1 MPWQTACSP
10 CGRQTRQRSCW
21 TALALN
27 PKSRTG
33 GGQSKTDAVGD
44 EAAAGET
51 EESGASAQ
59 SGSSESEGTGTTETP
74 STNTDQEQGTSQTD
88 ETNNSAGEAAGSG
101 EAVDSDNGANT
112 DGQPTN
118 DAEQTSQQEE
128 RTDPRSW
135 EGDFDAL
142 VLSSTGLV
150 FTDPEDGY
158 PAEDIEKGTLPDEL
172 RAQLNL
178 EFELDPAQWAENP
191 ENTRAAVIAGDT
203 VTVPLPENFAP
214 IDPDAKL
221 DVFQLDENDEPT
233 TIRIATAEVVD
244 GALKI
249 TFIAPED
256 TETGETY
263 LVGAAPEATDGSEQ
277 TPVLATLH
285 ARIDLD
291 VLVPAS
297 LVGDEASELTWTLQE
312 DTKGEKDPQTA
323 TLEVPARAELLEQLG
338 LAEDEAA
345 GDEADGEGQAPANEE
360 DVDAVIDLAGQ
371 ALNDILTRDGT
382 QTISYSYD
390 KLSGSASMRI
400 TWCDNNSS
408 GRPDMGAYAAGVIP
422 QFQLGNKGEWIDLVD
437 ADGNLTQAARDAL
450 HIADDSTPAWVQQ
463 AVASVVS
470 VGTWNLS
477 VSGLPTQLVTTTT
490 APDLDENG
498 NPQYDEH
505 GNLIPQRTEVRQDI
519 TWRLNDTNTRPGGYT
534 YGENDDGATG
544 GQRYLMLTQT
554 YEFTIEGKLGEDTLK
569 EIFGGTFNN
578 KDCADHFR
586 FSALIDN
593 QQVTD
598 EDGNARYGTIA
609 SRASATYPDGQ
620 SFSVSFNDDGTATI
634 TATLPRYT
642 EDGAPIVYYA
652 YFEDSD
658 AGTGADYFQ
667 PAYDNSASPSHG
679 SSVDAL
685 YDGGTM
691 TLRPMGTTSYDAEK
705 VWLDGDKT
713 DRPGAT
719 FTLWRYSTHGSAA
732 TAAQVQLNEVGSA
745 DAGETEPGASVS
757 AVGYVQI
764 TIPEGSGNSVDLGQ
778 LLAEQYGEQGTQLLD
793 NLPKYDPDGYPY
805 IYALR
810 EEATP
815 AGYEAVYGT
824 VGEDGRVSD
833 TNPNYTDE
841 NGETQWLD
849 APNRTTDH
857 FIYNDGTITNRLTG
871 TVEVEATKTWEIAAF
886 QDSLDDVVVE
896 FTAQSRIK
904 GSDDAWQDTDKTI
917 DVDGWKAEIL
927 TQTFSD
933 TFPQYDAH
941 GNELEYRWV
950 ETGVTLGDQETS
962 FERNDNGGGTF
973 TLTLQNEE
981 GEDEQLAFTSTLD
994 SDTNTITNTFE
1005 NVTEEHVD
1013 KYWEQ
1018 PDGSLAQIKPQ
1029 DGAYEDHPDLDT
1041 TGVAHVQLF
1050 QNGSLV
1056 GTFELD
1062 GTTDAQATPIEG
1074 LDGATYQET
1083 RSYHLDFEDLPKYD
1097 EGGVR
1102 YSYLVLEAQTPDG
1115 WYADRTYDA
1124 ETHTTRI
1131 DNRIGAGESSE
1142 VRIIKNWNDGDDSQH
1157 RLPVAVNLVAL
1168 HDMQSKAIN
1177 ADGTP
1182 RYSYEAGE
1190 AVNAT
1195 PIILTAAETWYA
1207 EYTVPI
1213 GGLTY
1218 KDFKIVELYLI
1229 GTDADGNEVH
1239 YPVVDS
1245 EEAPGAYDHLTTD
1258 REWMNVGWTEG
1269 TERVATPDHVYEV
1282 SATETAEPQYNED
1295 VQAVTATNRR
1305 LGLVDLTVEKNWK
1318 DQGEHTRPAARIVL
1332 TSTEYPDA
1340 FTADTDGNVWVQV
1353 SDNKLP
1359 VLDNEGNQL
1368 NMHNPAVG
1376 ADGIVPDGAVS
1387 VRAATDDEP
1396 SAVVITVNTD
1406 SAEYTSEY
1414 HFFGLPK
1421 YDEHGDVV
1429 HYDVNEEWL
1438 GAHDEYTSSKTVGE
1452 YTVGSRHFHDT
1463 QTFTFTNTRQGTRD
1477 VTFNKLWQDRYVN
1490 DDLRQRPDIYL
1501 TLYRVT
1507 VGENADGQIT
1517 YSDPEQVDGYVHY
1530 LWTGTADAENPQ
1542 YEQSCT
1548 ISRLPA
1554 YDENGSEYIYYASE
1568 SMSADGTSLDYKP
1581 VYFDYTNMATVH
1593 EGESAEPQA
1602 VNVDSAYVSANP
1614 TENGTGWAI
1623 HEDGT
1628 FVNELADNLV
1638 ARGTKLWEDVPGNV
1652 SQAGTGDGSTA
1663 LADTDLPEV
1672 TVYLQQRVQG
1682 GDWPSLTFSN
1692 QNGVWTPNA
1701 EGAVAWTSDLAQV
1714 RTNQYSYTLTHTGEN
1729 TAKSAAAAI
1738 DEANPTLPEGAELLP
1753 RYTDDGRLYEYRAIE
1768 VVWGLLDQ
1776 PGGFTSE
1783 WIQSGGENGGPAD
1796 FSAIR
1801 DSEEDSMGIY
1811 VIEHGETG
1819 SFLISNIYSSPTGNL
1834 TVQKHYTGRE
1844 AGDRYPDT
1852 TFDVYRYYVRADGSQ
1867 SDAALVDSVTL
1878 TNNMLKAEEPESL
1891 DGLTVEHAGEETT
1904 TAQYTFSGLDIY
1916 APDGSYWQ
1924 YYVVEHNINGYTTTV
1939 GVGNL
1944 GADAVTDAG
1953 EAVDG
1958 GVSSGVLCPEEGTAD
1973 APEPGD
1979 GQATREVT
1987 GTVLAEMNGDQVEM
2001 GEDGQA
2007 VTDTDPD
2014 VTFKNNYAT
2023 KDTDLTGTKTWSDFN
2038 NIFNL
2043 RPTVEEFTEGLT
2055 VTQIGN
2061 GAETDITNSL
2071 QSKDENNPYYFTVT
2085 TSEGS
2090 NNYTIKLNNVPLYA
2104 PDGTAYRYRITENL
2118 SGMVLGET
2126 GDTGESDAG
2135 SQETADGYY
2144 TASNES
2150 SMVTAGSDGQFSF
2163 TNSLKGQATVK
2174 KVWHDGGDPYGL
2186 RPTSVT
2192 VRLQARYTYAGGETG
2207 DWQDPVKILND
2218 LGYWKTFASQF
2229 ETEDAA
2235 RAFFQKTLNADNGWR
2250 ASWTD
2255 LPTAGRGTAE
2265 GHAGMLFTID
2275 YRVVEVAIGDQEIDQ
2290 PEGTG
2295 ENYSFQYTPNEGG
2308 EYHPYQPAQDSW
2320 TNENGHSDTTISNAL
2335 EGTSISATKSW
2346 DDSDN
2351 VWGTRPGGNNWS
2363 VTYLLQRKLGA
2374 DGDWT
2379 WVVGYGDPEA
2389 TTPLDS
2395 NIVRETITASDEN
2408 GTATWDNLPM
2418 YAMYDTN
2425 GKAYEYRVV
2434 EQVPGSYD
2442 VEGGT
2447 EVDTA
2452 TANGVTY
2459 RYYVVDSTEGTGDA
2473 PDSQTFTNDLRTTTL
2488 TGTKKWDDHG
2498 TGLASGL
2505 TEDDMPT
2512 MTLYRAIVTGR
2523 DAEGNPTSFG
2533 GAEPVT
2539 YHGSDDGQPT
2549 WTVSGDTWTFTYE
2562 GLPAANEDDVEYV
2575 YWAEEQPGSAEGY
2588 YPLYGSENPA
2598 GASHDAAGT
2607 TIDTPATA
2615 GTDGSQTNEQ
2625 ITNVATQLTLDKVSD
2640 FSGDTEDFD
2649 GVELRVTSRD
2659 GNTTYARWIKNADD
2673 TVQTYTWVN
2682 GTTAPE
2688 ETGDAVSRTD
2698 GLIVGLHA
2706 GAYQVNEVAE
2716 TVPEG
2721 YALADPVNF
2730 EIETN
2735 GTAATA
2741 GSVTTETEGGIHTI
2755 EVTATDPVLRA
2766 HLQLMKYVSA
2776 DGSASG
2782 QPLAGAKFDLYRD
2795 GYDDPIA
2802 QGLTSDNE
2810 GKVTTNSSANGS
2822 INLSEAFQSDHGGKY
2837 TTLADGLPEGTYYF
2851 VETDATTGAVMP
2863 DATKSPELKITQTDH
2878 GTIVS
2883 TIAGSDDPA
2892 QMGNEDFSATVKL
2905 HKYDSVTNDPVSG
2918 AAFTVVFTPEKGSA
2932 TTLDDSWAEAD
2943 GTFRKTFSTNEDG
2956 VLTLDNLEK
2965 GSYTVTEASN
2975 TGYESGG
2982 FSATFAISEV
2992 DDDQTYDITTTDDEN
3007 DAVKAIGF
3015 EVTSGDGTFVDG
3027 EGIPNTPKRGSVTM
3041 TKRGANNTA
3050 LNGATFELQRLGD
3063 DGTTWETIAEDLV
3076 TGQSYAMNDENSALD
3091 GAGEAG
3097 TAGQITVTNLLWGT
3111 YKFVETAPAPGYIGV
3126 DDEGTALESKEV
3138 TVNRTNGLNA
3148 AALAGT
3154 VKNAPTSLE
3163 LNKQNDVGQPLEGAA
3178 FQIAAQGDSVFAN
3191 PDAFAA
3197 GTYDEATKTV
3207 TLPTDSTGHIELT
3220 GQLVVGG
3227 TYTVYESA
3235 APSGYDPADGVLT
3248 IEVQPDGSLEVQGEL
3263 PDRYARADLDEDGN
3277 ADNAC
3282 SFMVTNLHEE
3292 IELRKVSTDNPDV
3305 PVEGAV
3311 FTLTGMCMDNNS
3323 THTYTTDEDG
3333 VIKIDDGLMGGVRY
3347 ALTETTPGAGYVA
3360 RPDTLYFMMDTRGE
3374 IQVTDAQGNPLDQA
3388 NWPAGYTVDEDGISL
3403 TVTDESVDLQI
3414 AKIDPDGNPLPG
3426 AVFRVTPA
3434 PGTNTTFADG
3444 SAEVQDLRTGE
3455 DGTCYWGAKLVV
3467 GGTYDITEVSAPE
3480 GYERV
3485 TGTMR
3490 VTVADDG
3497 TINVVGSVGADGE
3510 LDGQLP
3516 PTGYE
3521 KVADNAFEVQ
3531 VTNKPVEI
3539 SIIKVDGDDHARY
3552 LPGATF
3558 EVTGAFAGSNEKET
3572 RRYTVDATGELMGT
3586 KNISAELKSGETYK
3600 LTETAAP
3607 AGYELI
3613 KGTLSFKVNENGTVE
3628 AVGDV
3633 PAGYSIEQG
3642 NVTIVAADEPI
3653 EVSFAKKDL
3662 GDTNLA
3668 GARFTL
3674 SGTFVN
3680 DATHETSQQSIPFD
3694 TTNEAFTFD
3703 ALSYEGATYSLV
3715 AGQTYTLTEDA
3726 APAGYEK
3733 LPAFS
3738 FTVAYDG
3745 TITVA
3750 NDSTEAT
3757 DGTPGYVI
3765 DEQGGTV
3772 TLTAHDRPIEVRLQ
3786 KRGTDTGDA
3795 LLGGAVFSLLNAET
3809 GEVLD
3814 DDVRPTADGAVE
3826 LTGLVGGGTYTLR
3839 ETTAPAGYELVADV
3853 TFTVGTDGGV
3863 TITNGA
3869 TGWTAENA
3877 DSGVATLTAADE
3889 PVEARL
3895 VKTDADGTALSGAT
3909 FEITGEFAGTP
3920 ALNANGA
3927 LEVGPTGED
3936 GVAAIPTGVLVA
3948 GNTYTI
3954 TEATAPSGY
3963 ELAGSV
3969 QFTVGADG
3977 TITIGSGV
3985 TAGSGTYAA
3994 TAADGTAVI
4003 TANDALTELTVLKA
4017 ASSEGASGGKT
4028 YLPGAEFTLTEV
4040 MGEGSGAG
4048 GSQVLTDI
4056 TGEDGSVS
4064 FTGLVANTSYVLEET
4079 RAPAGYERLTDT
4091 ATLSVA
4097 ADGTVSITGGNSSGA
4112 FTLSEDGV
4120 SIEVVDH
4127 KLGVSLVKQGIA
4139 GQGLE
4144 GVEFT
4149 LAPAEDGATFPDGTA
4164 EKSFTSDEFGAVF
4177 TDLQLTGSAEGTA
4190 YVLTET
4196 EAPAGYQP
4204 IDPLTF
4210 LVYEDGT
4217 VALADTATTEQ
4228 INQTAIVND
4237 AEDGIAVITVSD
4249 TPIDLVLQK
4258 SDPEGTALQ
4267 GAEFTVSPVD
4277 DATFADGTTEP
4288 KTIAT
4293 ADGGTAL
4300 LSAQLVAGSTYEIYE
4315 SRGPVGYDPIDATFQ
4330 VTAHEDGSLTVV
4342 GGDSALPEGYARAK
4356 GSTFTFTAVDQLLKI
4371 ELQKV
4376 SALDPETTLANAE
4389 FTLTGDD
4396 GTIQTVTTD
4405 DQGAAA
4411 IGSGLKTGV
4420 TYTLTETTPAAGYI
4434 AVEPLS
4440 FQLDIRGEIVVQG
4453 DAPDA
4458 WAVGE
4463 DGITLTATDEPV
4475 GLRIEKID
4483 AEDSDKKLPGAEF
4496 AVTPVDGSTFAD
4508 GTTTART
4515 LTTEGEDG
4523 SAELLAELV
4532 VGGTYRVEET
4542 TAPDGYTKID
4552 GTLTIHV
4559 RDDGTI
4565 EIAPDT
4571 AAPGAF
4577 VISDDGT
4584 VQAFTGTVTNEPTK
4598 LTLYKLD
4605 ERSNQPIANVEF
4617 TLTGDIAGDGTSE
4630 EAERTLVSTTEGVE
4644 LDHALLIADG
4654 ETVYTLHEEEAPAGY
4669 ETIEDLKFTVEEDG
4683 SITPVD
4689 EATAEDNGWAWT
4701 DGQGIAVTAHD
4712 DPVEIDLVKRGSDT
4726 GDELVGA
4733 EFTIKPA
4740 AGGTFANAQPGENE
4754 QGIVV
4759 TPENAQDKLYGRL
4772 VVGKSYVLEET
4783 QAPAGYELAGS
4794 LEFTVNADGTI
4805 EKTGGSDAYAVSSE
4819 GDVAVITATDTPIEV
4834 RLQKRGSDAGDALLG
4849 GAVFSLLDA
4858 GTGEVLDDDVK
4869 PTADGAIELTGL
4881 VGGGT
4886 YTLRE
4891 TTAPAGYEL
4900 VGDVTFSVANDG
4912 TVSIAGGAA
4921 GWAVENADSGV
4932 ATLTAT
4938 DEPVEARLVKTDAD
4952 GAPLAGAGFEIVP
4965 AAGSSFAGEPEL
4977 TEDGALEVGPTG
4989 DDGVAAIPTGVL
5001 VAGETYTVSEITSPD
5016 GYELAGAVTFTVGA
5030 DGTIALDG
5038 AAAGA
5043 PVAGASGS
5051 GTYAATAEGGT
5062 AVITATDELTELT
5075 VLKATADPN
5084 ASDGKT
5090 YLAGAEFTLTEVMN
5104 RGTEAG
5110 ETADGS
5116 AREPQVLTGTTAEDG
5131 SVSFSGLKA
5140 NTSYVLEETEA
5151 PAGYE
5156 RLADTATLVVA
5167 PDGTATIADGN
5178 ASGAFAVASDGV
5190 TIEVMDHKLGVSLVK
5205 TDLAGTA
5212 LAGGTFKLAPADEGA
5227 TFLDGTAE
5235 KEFTSDEFGAVFTD
5249 LQLEGSAEGTAY
5261 VLTETEAPAG
5271 FERIDP
5277 VTFLVYEDGT
5287 VALADT
5293 ATDAQGEQV
5302 AIVNDAEDG
5311 IAVITVSDT
5320 PIELSLKKIDPDGKT
5335 LAGAEFKINGRFADG
5350 STQAILTVDA
5360 DGVIELPAP
5369 IAGET
5374 YTLSETAAPD
5384 GYERIMGTWSFQVTS
5399 DGSIDAT
5406 DSSVVAIFGGQRS
5419 MGYAVADD
5427 GITILAVDV
5436 PTPPSDR
5443 LTSTGDS
5450 SLTLVC
5456 VCAAFGLMALAG
5468 GLRLRRKRR

>member
-10 CGRQTRQRSCW
+10 CRRQTRQRSCW

-88 ETNNSAGEAAGSG
+88 ETNASAGEAAGSG
-101 EAVDSDNGANT
+101 EAADSDNGANT
-112 DGQPTN
+112 DGQPAN

-142 VLSSTGLV
+142 ALSSTGLV

-312 DTKGEKDPQTA
+312 DAKGEKDPQTA

-382 QTISYSYD
+382 QTISYSYAE
-390 KLSGSASMRI
+390 LSGSATMRI

-422 QFQLGNKGEWIDLVD
+422 QFQLGNGGAWIDLVD
-437 ADGNLTQAARDAL
+437 ASGSLTQEARNAL
-450 HIADDSTPAWVQQ
+450 HIAEGETPAWVQQ
-463 AVASVVS
+463 AVASAVS

-505 GNLIPQRTEVRQDI
+505 GNLITQSTEERQDI
-519 TWRLNDTNTRPGGYT
+519 SWRLNDTNTRPGGYT
-534 YGENDDGATG
+534 YGENDGGETG
-544 GQRYLMLTQT
+544 DQRYLMLTQT

-578 KDCADHFR
+578 KDYADHFR

-691 TLRPMGTTSYDAEK
+691 TLRPMGTTSYTAEK

-719 FTLWRYSTHGSAA
+719 FTLWRYSMHGSAA

-745 DAGETEPGASVS
+745 DAGETEPGTSVS
-757 AVGYVQI
+757 AVGYVQV
-764 TIPEGSGNSVDLGQ
+764 TISENSQSPVDLGA
-778 LLAEQYGEQGTQLLD
+778 LLAAKYGEAGESILN

-815 AGYEAVYGT
+815 AGYETVYGT
-824 VGEDGRVSD
+824 VDEDGSVSD

-841 NGETQWLD
+841 NGKTQLD
-849 APNRTTDH
+849 APNRTTDR
-857 FIYNDGTITNRLTG
+857 FIYNGGTITNRLTG

-950 ETGVTLGDQETS
+950 ETGVTLGDQETN

-1229 GTDADGNEVH
+1229 GTDADGSEVH

-1305 LGLVDLTVEKNWK
+1305 LGLVDLTVVKNWK
-1318 DQGEHTRPAARIVL
+1318 DQGEHTRPAAQIVL

-1368 NMHNPAVG
+1368 NMHNPAVS
-1376 ADGIVPDGAVS
+1376 ADGTVPDGAVS

-1396 SAVVITVNTD
+1396 SAVVIKVNTD

-1548 ISRLPA
+1548 ISGLPA

-1652 SQAGTGDGSTA
+1652 SQGSAGTA

-1682 GDWPSLTFSN
+1682 ENWPSLTFSN

-1729 TAKSAAAAI
+1729 TAESAAEAI
-1738 DEANPTLPEGAELLP
+1738 DETNPTLPEGAELLP

-1844 AGDRYPDT
+1844 AGDLYPDT
-1852 TFDVYRYYVRADGSQ
+1852 TFDVYRYYVNEDGVESEH
-1867 SDAALVDSVTL
+1867 ALVDSVTL
-1878 TNNMLKAEEPESL
+1878 TNDMLRAEEPESL

-1944 GADAVTDAG
+1944 DADKVTSNG

-1958 GVSSGVLCPEEGTAD
+1958 GVSSGALCGETGTAGV
-1973 APEPGD
+1973 PTPGGEGD
-1979 GQATREVT
+1979 EQATRKVT
-1987 GTVLAEMNGDQVEM
+1987 GTVLGTVDENGNVT
-2001 GEDGQA
+2001 
-2007 VTDTDPD
+2007 TDTDPD
-2014 VTFKNNYAT
+2014 VTFKNDYAT
-2023 KDTDLTGTKTWSDFN
+2023 EDTDLTGTKTWSDFN

-2043 RPTVEEFTEGLT
+2043 RPTVEEFTAGLT
-2055 VTQIGN
+2055 VERIGN
-2061 GAETDITNSL
+2061 GRTENLGSAEGGLDLL
-2071 QSKDENNPYYFTVT
+2071 QSSDPDGEYYFTVT
-2085 TSEGS
+2085 QAEDNA
-2090 NNYTIKLNNVPLYA
+2090 NNYTITLNNVPRYA
-2104 PDGTAYRYRITENL
+2104 PDGTDYQYRITEKL
-2118 SGMVLGET
+2118 SGMVLGES
-2126 GDTGESDAG
+2126 ES
-2135 SQETADGYY
+2135 ADDYY

-2150 SMVTAGSDGQFSF
+2150 STVTAGSGGQFSF
-2163 TNSLKGQATVK
+2163 TNSLKGQASVT
-2174 KVWHDGGDPYGL
+2174 KVWKDGGDPYGL

-2192 VRLQARYTYAGGETG
+2192 VRLQARYAYADGDTG
-2207 DWQDPVKILND
+2207 AWRDPVKILND

-2229 ETEDAA
+2229 GTEDAA
-2235 RAFFQKTLNADNGWR
+2235 RAFFQKTLSADNGWR

-2255 LPTAGRGTAE
+2255 LPTAGRGGTQGGHE
-2265 GHAGMLFTID
+2265 GVLFTID
-2275 YRVVEVAIGDQEIDQ
+2275 YRVVEVAIGDQEIGQ
-2290 PEGTG
+2290 PEDTG
-2295 ENYSFQYTPNEGG
+2295 EDYRFQYTPNEGG

-2320 TNENGHSDTTISNAL
+2320 TNENGHSDTTISNTL

-2363 VTYLLQRKLGA
+2363 VTYLLQRKLA
-2374 DGDWT
+2374 TETDWT
-2379 WVVGYGDPEA
+2379 WVVGYGDEPA
-2389 TTPLDS
+2389 NSPLNS

-2408 GTATWDNLPM
+2408 GTVTWANLPM
-2418 YAMYDTN
+2418 YDTD

-2498 TGLASGL
+2498 TGLADNL
-2505 TEDDMPT
+2505 TADDMPT
-2512 MTLYRAIVTGR
+2512 IVLYRATRTENTDGTV
-2523 DAEGNPTSFG
+2523 SFG
-2533 GAEPVT
+2533 TTEQVEMAD
-2539 YHGSDDGQPT
+2539 GSAPAQPT
-2549 WTVSGDTWTFTYE
+2549 WNDDDGDGAWTFTYE
-2562 GLPAANEDDVEYV
+2562 DLPAANEDDVEYV

-2598 GASHDAAGT
+2598 GTSHDAAGT
-2607 TIDTPATA
+2607 TIGTPATA

-2625 ITNVATQLTLDKVSD
+2625 ITNVATRFTLDKVSD
-2640 FSGDTEDFD
+2640 FTPADQDEPENLRNIELTVYGTGGEVYAVWRDADGTASSFVWPEGIAESNVDSAIENEEALATSGGYSPT
-2649 GVELRVTSRD
+2649 G
-2659 GNTTYARWIKNADD
+2659 ADAGYIIGLPAG
-2673 TVQTYTWVN
+2673 TYTV
-2682 GTTAPE
+2682 E
-2688 ETGDAVSRTD
+2688 ETG
-2698 GLIVGLHA
+2698 
-2706 GAYQVNEVAE
+2706 

-2721 YALADPVNF
+2721 YAKAPTVTITIVNNGQISATQSGNEDVLEVADGNPGGTITVNV
-2730 EIETN
+2730 E
-2735 GTAATA
+2735 
-2741 GSVTTETEGGIHTI
+2741 
-2755 EVTATDPVLRA
+2755 DPVLRA
-2766 HLQLMKYVSA
+2766 HLSFTKYVSDNGEVGGA
-2776 DGSASG
+2776 NQS
-2782 QPLAGAKFDLYRD
+2782 PLAGATFDLYQVNEGGGAD
-2795 GYDDPIA
+2795 VLVA
-2802 QGLTSDNE
+2802 TGLTSDE
-2810 GKVTTNSSANGS
+2810 DGVVATNSSTNRAIS
-2822 INLSEAFQSDHGGKY
+2822 LTEAFVKAYGGKY
-2837 TTLADGLPEGTYYF
+2837 ETLADGLPEGTYYF

-2863 DATKSPELKITQTDH
+2863 DDAHDQSPNLEITQADH

-2892 QMGNEDFSATVKL
+2892 QMGNVDFSATVKL

-2932 TTLDDSWAEAD
+2932 TTLDDSWAEAG
-2943 GTFRKTFSTNEDG
+2943 GTFNKTFSTNEDG

-2965 GSYTVTEASN
+2965 GSYTVTEALN

-2992 DDDQTYDITTTDDEN
+2992 DDDQTYDITTTDGEN
-3007 DAVKAIGF
+3007 DAVKAISF
-3015 EVTSGDGTFVDG
+3015 KVTSGDGTFVDG

-3041 TKRGANNTA
+3041 TKRGANNAA

-3076 TGQSYAMNDENSALD
+3076 TGQSYAMNDENSALN
-3091 GAGEAG
+3091 GAGEVG
-3097 TAGQITVTNLLWGT
+3097 TTGQITVTNLLWGT

-3126 DDEGTALESKEV
+3126 DDEGTALESNEV
-3138 TVNRTNGLNA
+3138 IVDRTHGLDA
-3148 AALAGT
+3148 AASART
-3154 VKNAPTSLE
+3154 VTNVPTSLE
-3163 LNKQNDVGQPLEGAA
+3163 LNKQNEDGQALNGAT
-3178 FQIAAQGDSVFAN
+3178 FTVTPVGDSSFAN
-3191 PDAFAA
+3191 TTALGNAYNEETGA
-3197 GTYDEATKTV
+3197 V
-3207 TLPTDSTGHIELT
+3207 TLTTEDTGHAVLT
-3220 GQLVVGG
+3220 GQFVVGG
-3227 TYTVYESA
+3227 TYEIFEASGPT
-3235 APSGYDPADGVLT
+3235 GYDPVDEAFRVHVEDNGDLAVVDENGSETDLPEGYARLDADGT
-3248 IEVQPDGSLEVQGEL
+3248 EG
-3263 PDRYARADLDEDGN
+3263 
-3277 ADNAC
+3277 ADNQF
-3282 SFMVTNLHEE
+3282 SFIATNNHMAIRLT
-3292 IELRKVSTDNPDV
+3292 KVSADDAETTLQ
-3305 PVEGAV
+3305 GAV
-3311 FTLTGMCMDNNS
+3311 FVLRGYCMDNNS
-3323 THTYTTDEDG
+3323 THTYTTDADG
-3333 VIKIDDGLMGGVRY
+3333 VIDINAGLLEGVTY
-3347 ALTETTPGAGYVA
+3347 TLTEQTPPAGYSEMPNALTFT
-3360 RPDTLYFMMDTRGE
+3360 MDDRGE
-3374 IQVTDAQGNPLDQA
+3374 ITLGSDAPEG
-3388 NWPAGYTVDEDGISL
+3388 WTVGDNQISL
-3403 TVTDESVDLQI
+3403 TATDEPVDLQI
-3414 AKIDPDGNPLPG
+3414 TKRAPAGEDGEPG
-3426 AVFRVTPA
+3426 KTLQGATFTVTPV
-3434 PGTNTTFADG
+3434 GESEFADG
-3444 SAEVQDLRTGE
+3444 GTDALTRETDENGVIHLSAQ
-3455 DGTCYWGAKLVV
+3455 LVV
-3467 GGTYDITEVSAPE
+3467 GGTYDITEAEAPE
-3480 GYERV
+3480 GYECV
-3485 TGTMR
+3485 AGTMR

-3510 LDGQLP
+3510 LDGQLL

-3521 KVADNAFEVQ
+3521 KVTGNAFEVQ
-3531 VTNKPVEI
+3531 VTNEPVEI

-3558 EVTGAFAGSNEKET
+3558 EVTGAFAGSNEEAT

-3613 KGTLSFKVNENGTVE
+3613 KGILSFKVNENGTVE

-3694 TTNEAFTFD
+3694 TTAGAFTFD
-3703 ALSYEGATYSLV
+3703 AISHEGATYSLV

-3738 FTVAYDG
+3738 FTVADDG

-3786 KRGTDTGDA
+3786 KRGTDAGDA
-3795 LLGGAVFSLLNAET
+3795 LLDGAVFSLLDAET
-3809 GEVLD
+3809 GKVLD

-3839 ETTAPAGYELVADV
+3839 ETTAPEGYELVGDV

-3877 DSGVATLTAADE
+3877 DSGVA
-3889 PVEARL
+3889 
-3895 VKTDADGTALSGAT
+3895 
-3909 FEITGEFAGTP
+3909 I
-3920 ALNANGA
+3920 
-3927 LEVGPTGED
+3927 
-3936 GVAAIPTGVLVA
+3936 
-3948 GNTYTI
+3948 
-3954 TEATAPSGY
+3954 
-3963 ELAGSV
+3963 
-3969 QFTVGADG
+3969 
-3977 TITIGSGV
+3977 
-3985 TAGSGTYAA
+3985 
-3994 TAADGTAVI
+3994 
-4003 TANDALTELTVLKA
+4003 
-4017 ASSEGASGGKT
+4017 
-4028 YLPGAEFTLTEV
+4028 
-4040 MGEGSGAG
+4040 
-4048 GSQVLTDI
+4048 
-4056 TGEDGSVS
+4056 
-4064 FTGLVANTSYVLEET
+4064 
-4079 RAPAGYERLTDT
+4079 
-4091 ATLSVA
+4091 
-4097 ADGTVSITGGNSSGA
+4097 
-4112 FTLSEDGV
+4112 
-4120 SIEVVDH
+4120 
-4127 KLGVSLVKQGIA
+4127 
-4139 GQGLE
+4139 
-4144 GVEFT
+4144 
-4149 LAPAEDGATFPDGTA
+4149 
-4164 EKSFTSDEFGAVF
+4164 
-4177 TDLQLTGSAEGTA
+4177 
-4190 YVLTET
+4190 
-4196 EAPAGYQP
+4196 
-4204 IDPLTF
+4204 
-4210 LVYEDGT
+4210 
-4217 VALADTATTEQ
+4217 
-4228 INQTAIVND
+4228 
-4237 AEDGIAVITVSD
+4237 
-4249 TPIDLVLQK
+4249 
-4258 SDPEGTALQ
+4258 
-4267 GAEFTVSPVD
+4267 
-4277 DATFADGTTEP
+4277 
-4288 KTIAT
+4288 
-4293 ADGGTAL
+4293 
-4300 LSAQLVAGSTYEIYE
+4300 
-4315 SRGPVGYDPIDATFQ
+4315 
-4330 VTAHEDGSLTVV
+4330 
-4342 GGDSALPEGYARAK
+4342 
-4356 GSTFTFTAVDQLLKI
+4356 
-4371 ELQKV
+4371 
-4376 SALDPETTLANAE
+4376 
-4389 FTLTGDD
+4389 
-4396 GTIQTVTTD
+4396 
-4405 DQGAAA
+4405 
-4411 IGSGLKTGV
+4411 
-4420 TYTLTETTPAAGYI
+4420 
-4434 AVEPLS
+4434 
-4440 FQLDIRGEIVVQG
+4440 
-4453 DAPDA
+4453 
-4458 WAVGE
+4458 
-4463 DGITLTATDEPV
+4463 
-4475 GLRIEKID
+4475 
-4483 AEDSDKKLPGAEF
+4483 
-4496 AVTPVDGSTFAD
+4496 
-4508 GTTTART
+4508 
-4515 LTTEGEDG
+4515 
-4523 SAELLAELV
+4523 
-4532 VGGTYRVEET
+4532 
-4542 TAPDGYTKID
+4542 
-4552 GTLTIHV
+4552 
-4559 RDDGTI
+4559 
-4565 EIAPDT
+4565 
-4571 AAPGAF
+4571 
-4577 VISDDGT
+4577 
-4584 VQAFTGTVTNEPTK
+4584 
-4598 LTLYKLD
+4598 
-4605 ERSNQPIANVEF
+4605 
-4617 TLTGDIAGDGTSE
+4617 
-4630 EAERTLVSTTEGVE
+4630 
-4644 LDHALLIADG
+4644 
-4654 ETVYTLHEEEAPAGY
+4654 
-4669 ETIEDLKFTVEEDG
+4669 
-4683 SITPVD
+4683 
-4689 EATAEDNGWAWT
+4689 
-4701 DGQGIAVTAHD
+4701 
-4712 DPVEIDLVKRGSDT
+4712 
-4726 GDELVGA
+4726 
-4733 EFTIKPA
+4733 
-4740 AGGTFANAQPGENE
+4740 
-4754 QGIVV
+4754 
-4759 TPENAQDKLYGRL
+4759 
-4772 VVGKSYVLEET
+4772 
-4783 QAPAGYELAGS
+4783 
-4794 LEFTVNADGTI
+4794 
-4805 EKTGGSDAYAVSSE
+4805 
-4819 GDVAVITATDTPIEV
+4819 
-4834 RLQKRGSDAGDALLG
+4834 
-4849 GAVFSLLDA
+4849 
-4858 GTGEVLDDDVK
+4858 
-4869 PTADGAIELTGL
+4869 
-4881 VGGGT
+4881 
-4886 YTLRE
+4886 
-4891 TTAPAGYEL
+4891 
-4900 VGDVTFSVANDG
+4900 
-4912 TVSIAGGAA
+4912 
-4921 GWAVENADSGV
+4921 
-4932 ATLTAT
+4932 LTAT

-4952 GAPLAGAGFEIVP
+4952 GTPLAGAGFEIVP

-4977 TEDGALEVGPTG
+4977 TEDGALEVGPTD

-5001 VAGETYTVSEITSPD
+5001 IAGDTYTVSEITSPD

-5131 SVSFSGLKA
+5131 SVSFSGLKV

-5350 STQAILTVDA
+5350 STQATLTVDA

-5374 YTLSETAAPD
+5374 YTLSETVAPD
-5384 GYERIMGTWSFQVTS
+5384 GYERIMGTWSFRVTS

-5427 GITILAVDV
+5427 GITILAVDM

>member
-1 MPWQTACSP
+1 M
-10 CGRQTRQRSCW
+10 
-21 TALALN
+21 
-27 PKSRTG
+27 
-33 GGQSKTDAVGD
+33 
-44 EAAAGET
+44 
-51 EESGASAQ
+51 
-59 SGSSESEGTGTTETP
+59 
-74 STNTDQEQGTSQTD
+74 
-88 ETNNSAGEAAGSG
+88 
-101 EAVDSDNGANT
+101 
-112 DGQPTN
+112 
-118 DAEQTSQQEE
+118 
-128 RTDPRSW
+128 
-135 EGDFDAL
+135 
-142 VLSSTGLV
+142 LSSTGLV

-158 PAEDIEKGTLPDEL
+158 PAEDVEKGVLPDEL

-178 EFELDPAQWAENP
+178 AFELDPAQWAENP
-191 ENTRAAVIAGDT
+191 ENNRAAVIAGDT

-285 ARIDLD
+285 ARIDFG

-382 QTISYSYD
+382 QTISYSYAE
-390 KLSGSASMRI
+390 LSGSATMRI

-422 QFQLGNKGEWIDLVD
+422 QFQLGNGGAWIDLVD
-437 ADGNLTQAARDAL
+437 ASGNLTQAARDAL
-450 HIADDSTPAWVQQ
+450 HIAEGETPAWVRQ

-477 VSGLPTQLVTTTT
+477 VSGLPTKLVTTTT

-505 GNLIPQRTEVRQDI
+505 GNLITQSTEERQDI
-519 TWRLNDTNTRPGGYT
+519 SWRLNDTNTRPGGYT
-534 YGENDDGATG
+534 YGENDGGATTSESG
-544 GQRYLMLTQT
+544 DGQRYLMLTQT
-554 YEFTIEGKLGEDTLK
+554 YEFTIEGKLGEDTLQG
-569 EIFGGTFNN
+569 IFGSTFNN
-578 KDCADHFR
+578 EDYDDHFR

-593 QQVTD
+593 KQVTG
-598 EDGNARYGTIA
+598 EDGATRFGTIENM
-609 SRASATYPDGQ
+609 SGGKYPEGQ
-620 SFSVSFNDDGTATI
+620 SFSIKFSEDGKTATI

-745 DAGETEPGASVS
+745 DAGETEPGTSVS

-764 TIPEGSGNSVDLGQ
+764 TIPEGSGDNVDLGQ
-778 LLAEQYGEQGTQLLD
+778 LLAEQYGEQGAEFLN

-815 AGYEAVYGT
+815 AGYETVYGT
-824 VGEDGRVSD
+824 VGEDGSVSD

-841 NGETQWLD
+841 NGKTWLD

-950 ETGVTLGDQETS
+950 ETGVTLGDQETN

-1245 EEAPGAYDHLTTD
+1245 EEAPGAYDRLTTD

-1282 SATETAEPQYNED
+1282 SATEAAEPQYNED

-1305 LGLVDLTVEKNWK
+1305 LGLVDLTVVKNWK
-1318 DQGEHTRPAARIVL
+1318 DQGEHTRPAAQIVL

-1368 NMHNPAVG
+1368 NMHNPAVS
-1376 ADGIVPDGAVS
+1376 ADGTVPDGAVS

-1438 GAHDEYTSSKTVGE
+1438 GAHDEYTSSKSVGE

-1548 ISRLPA
+1548 ISGLPA

-1628 FVNELADNLV
+1628 FVNALADNLV

-1652 SQAGTGDGSTA
+1652 SQGSAGTA

-1682 GDWPSLTFSN
+1682 EDWPSLTFSN

-1714 RTNQYSYTLTHTGEN
+1714 RTNQYSYTLSHTGEN
-1729 TAKSAAAAI
+1729 TAESAAEAI
-1738 DEANPTLPEGAELLP
+1738 DETNPTLPEGAELLP

-1801 DSEEDSMGIY
+1801 DGEEDSMGIY

-1878 TNNMLKAEEPESL
+1878 TNNMLKADAEQTP
-1891 DGLTVEHAGEETT
+1891 GLKVTGAGEATT
-1904 TAQYTFSGLDIY
+1904 TAQYTFSDLDIY

-1939 GVGNL
+1939 GVDNL

-1958 GVSSGVLCPEEGTAD
+1958 GVSSGALCDETGTAE
-1973 APEPGD
+1973 APTPGGEGD
-1979 GQATREVT
+1979 EQATRKVT
-1987 GTVLAEMNGDQVEM
+1987 GTVLGTVDENGNVT
-2001 GEDGQA
+2001 
-2007 VTDTDPD
+2007 TDTDPD
-2014 VTFKNNYAT
+2014 VTFKNDYAT
-2023 KDTDLTGTKTWSDFN
+2023 EDADLTGTKTWSDFN

-2043 RPTVEEFTEGLT
+2043 RPTVEEFTAGLT
-2055 VTQIGN
+2055 VERIGN
-2061 GAETDITNSL
+2061 GRTENLGSAEGGLGLL
-2071 QSKDENNPYYFTVT
+2071 QSSDPDGEYYFTVT
-2085 TSEGS
+2085 EAEDNA
-2090 NNYTIKLNNVPLYA
+2090 NNYTITLNKVPRYA

-2135 SQETADGYY
+2135 SQETADNYY

-2150 SMVTAGSDGQFSF
+2150 STVTAGSGGQFSF
-2163 TNSLKGQATVK
+2163 TNSLKGQASVT
-2174 KVWHDGGDPYGL
+2174 KVWNDGGDPYGL

-2192 VRLQARYTYAGGETG
+2192 VRLQARYTYAGGETSA
-2207 DWQDPVKILND
+2207 WQDPVEILND
-2218 LGYWKTFASQF
+2218 LGYWTTFASQF

-2255 LPTAGRGTAE
+2255 LPTAGRGTAAGYE
-2265 GHAGMLFTID
+2265 GVLFTID
-2275 YRVVEVAIGDQEIDQ
+2275 YRVVEVAIGDQIIDQ
-2290 PEGTG
+2290 PSDEGTG
-2295 ENYSFQYTPNEGG
+2295 ENNYRFQYTPKGGG

-2320 TNENGHSDTTISNAL
+2320 TNENGHSDTTISNTL

-2346 DDSDN
+2346 DDAKN
-2351 VWGTRPGGNNWS
+2351 AWGTRPGGNNWS
-2363 VTYLLQRKLGA
+2363 VTYLLQRKLA
-2374 DGDWT
+2374 TENEWA
-2379 WVVGYGDPEA
+2379 WVVGYGDQPA
-2389 TTPLDS
+2389 DSPLDS
-2395 NIVRETITASDEN
+2395 AIVRETITASDEN
-2408 GTATWDNLPM
+2408 GTVTWDNLPM
-2418 YAMYDTN
+2418 CDTN

-2442 VEGGT
+2442 VEGTGS
-2447 EVDTA
+2447 ELVATA
-2452 TANGVTY
+2452 TDTDGVTY
-2459 RYYVVDSTEGTGDA
+2459 RYYAVDSTKGTGDI

-2488 TGTKKWDDHG
+2488 TGTKEWDDHG

-2512 MTLYRAIVTGR
+2512 MVLYRATRTENADGTV
-2523 DAEGNPTSFG
+2523 SFG
-2533 GAEPVT
+2533 ATEQVEMAD
-2539 YHGSDDGQPT
+2539 GSAPAQPT
-2549 WTVSGDTWTFTYE
+2549 WTGSGNAWTFTYE

-2598 GASHDAAGT
+2598 GTSHDAAGT
-2607 TIDTPATA
+2607 TIGTPATA

-2640 FSGDTEDFD
+2640 FSGDTEDFE

-2659 GNTTYARWIKNADD
+2659 GNITYARWIKNADD

-2706 GAYQVNEVAE
+2706 GAYQVSEVAE

-2741 GSVTTETEGGIHTI
+2741 NSVTTETEGGIHTI

-2932 TTLDDSWAEAD
+2932 TTLDDSWAEAG
-2943 GTFRKTFSTNEDG
+2943 GTFSKTFSTNEDG
-2956 VLTLDNLEK
+2956 VLTLDSLEK

-3027 EGIPNTPKRGSVTM
+3027 EGIPNTPERGSVTM

-3063 DGTTWETIAEDLV
+3063 DGMTWKTIAEDLV

-3277 ADNAC
+3277 ADNAY

-3292 IELRKVSTDNPDV
+3292 IELRKVSADNPDV

-3374 IQVTDAQGNPLDQA
+3374 IQVTDAQSNPLDQA

-3455 DGTCYWGAKLVV
+3455 DGTYYWGAKLVV

-3485 TGTMR
+3485 EGIMR
-3490 VTVADDG
+3490 VQVADDG
-3497 TINVVGSVGADGE
+3497 TINVLGSVDEEGN
-3510 LDGQLP
+3510 LIGQLP
-3516 PTGYE
+3516 PIGY
-3521 KVADNAFEVQ
+3521 KRTDSDGDGVADNAFEVQ

-3539 SIIKVDGDDHARY
+3539 SIIKVDGNDHGSY

-3558 EVTGAFAGSNEKET
+3558 KVTGAFAGSNEKET
-3572 RRYTVDATGELMGT
+3572 RQYTVDATGELTGT

-3600 LTETAAP
+3600 LTEAAAP

-3613 KGTLSFKVNENGTVE
+3613 EGTLSFKVNENGTVE

-3633 PAGYSIEQG
+3633 PACYSIEQDG
-3642 NVTIVAADEPI
+3642 VTIVAADEPI

-3662 GDTNLA
+3662 GDTSLA

-3674 SGTFVN
+3674 SGMFVN

-3694 TTNEAFTFD
+3694 TTAGAFTFD
-3703 ALSYEGATYSLV
+3703 AISHEGATYSLV

-3738 FTVAYDG
+3738 FTVADDG

-3786 KRGTDTGDA
+3786 KRGSDTGDA
-3795 LLGGAVFSLLNAET
+3795 LLSGAVFSLLSVDAES
-3809 GEVLD
+3809 GEETPLST
-3814 DDVRPTADGAVE
+3814 DVRPTAAGAIE

-3853 TFTVGTDGGV
+3853 TFTVATDGAV

-3869 TGWTAENA
+3869 EGWTA
-3877 DSGVATLTAADE
+3877 
-3889 PVEARL
+3889 
-3895 VKTDADGTALSGAT
+3895 
-3909 FEITGEFAGTP
+3909 
-3920 ALNANGA
+3920 
-3927 LEVGPTGED
+3927 
-3936 GVAAIPTGVLVA
+3936 
-3948 GNTYTI
+3948 
-3954 TEATAPSGY
+3954 
-3963 ELAGSV
+3963 
-3969 QFTVGADG
+3969 
-3977 TITIGSGV
+3977 
-3985 TAGSGTYAA
+3985 
-3994 TAADGTAVI
+3994 
-4003 TANDALTELTVLKA
+4003 
-4017 ASSEGASGGKT
+4017 
-4028 YLPGAEFTLTEV
+4028 
-4040 MGEGSGAG
+4040 
-4048 GSQVLTDI
+4048 
-4056 TGEDGSVS
+4056 
-4064 FTGLVANTSYVLEET
+4064 
-4079 RAPAGYERLTDT
+4079 
-4091 ATLSVA
+4091 
-4097 ADGTVSITGGNSSGA
+4097 
-4112 FTLSEDGV
+4112 
-4120 SIEVVDH
+4120 
-4127 KLGVSLVKQGIA
+4127 
-4139 GQGLE
+4139 
-4144 GVEFT
+4144 
-4149 LAPAEDGATFPDGTA
+4149 
-4164 EKSFTSDEFGAVF
+4164 
-4177 TDLQLTGSAEGTA
+4177 
-4190 YVLTET
+4190 
-4196 EAPAGYQP
+4196 
-4204 IDPLTF
+4204 
-4210 LVYEDGT
+4210 
-4217 VALADTATTEQ
+4217 
-4228 INQTAIVND
+4228 
-4237 AEDGIAVITVSD
+4237 
-4249 TPIDLVLQK
+4249 
-4258 SDPEGTALQ
+4258 
-4267 GAEFTVSPVD
+4267 
-4277 DATFADGTTEP
+4277 
-4288 KTIAT
+4288 
-4293 ADGGTAL
+4293 
-4300 LSAQLVAGSTYEIYE
+4300 
-4315 SRGPVGYDPIDATFQ
+4315 
-4330 VTAHEDGSLTVV
+4330 
-4342 GGDSALPEGYARAK
+4342 
-4356 GSTFTFTAVDQLLKI
+4356 
-4371 ELQKV
+4371 
-4376 SALDPETTLANAE
+4376 
-4389 FTLTGDD
+4389 
-4396 GTIQTVTTD
+4396 
-4405 DQGAAA
+4405 
-4411 IGSGLKTGV
+4411 
-4420 TYTLTETTPAAGYI
+4420 
-4434 AVEPLS
+4434 
-4440 FQLDIRGEIVVQG
+4440 
-4453 DAPDA
+4453 
-4458 WAVGE
+4458 
-4463 DGITLTATDEPV
+4463 
-4475 GLRIEKID
+4475 
-4483 AEDSDKKLPGAEF
+4483 
-4496 AVTPVDGSTFAD
+4496 
-4508 GTTTART
+4508 
-4515 LTTEGEDG
+4515 
-4523 SAELLAELV
+4523 
-4532 VGGTYRVEET
+4532 
-4542 TAPDGYTKID
+4542 
-4552 GTLTIHV
+4552 
-4559 RDDGTI
+4559 
-4565 EIAPDT
+4565 
-4571 AAPGAF
+4571 
-4577 VISDDGT
+4577 
-4584 VQAFTGTVTNEPTK
+4584 
-4598 LTLYKLD
+4598 
-4605 ERSNQPIANVEF
+4605 
-4617 TLTGDIAGDGTSE
+4617 
-4630 EAERTLVSTTEGVE
+4630 
-4644 LDHALLIADG
+4644 
-4654 ETVYTLHEEEAPAGY
+4654 
-4669 ETIEDLKFTVEEDG
+4669 
-4683 SITPVD
+4683 
-4689 EATAEDNGWAWT
+4689 
-4701 DGQGIAVTAHD
+4701 
-4712 DPVEIDLVKRGSDT
+4712 
-4726 GDELVGA
+4726 
-4733 EFTIKPA
+4733 
-4740 AGGTFANAQPGENE
+4740 
-4754 QGIVV
+4754 
-4759 TPENAQDKLYGRL
+4759 
-4772 VVGKSYVLEET
+4772 
-4783 QAPAGYELAGS
+4783 
-4794 LEFTVNADGTI
+4794 
-4805 EKTGGSDAYAVSSE
+4805 
-4819 GDVAVITATDTPIEV
+4819 
-4834 RLQKRGSDAGDALLG
+4834 
-4849 GAVFSLLDA
+4849 
-4858 GTGEVLDDDVK
+4858 
-4869 PTADGAIELTGL
+4869 
-4881 VGGGT
+4881 
-4886 YTLRE
+4886 
-4891 TTAPAGYEL
+4891 
-4900 VGDVTFSVANDG
+4900 
-4912 TVSIAGGAA
+4912 
-4921 GWAVENADSGV
+4921 ENADSGV

-5116 AREPQVLTGTTAEDG
+5116 AREPQVLTDTTAEDG
-5131 SVSFSGLKA
+5131 SVSFSGLKV